1 MTFPTHNPPSTIHCL
16 TITDAG
22 RLKCLYADE
31 LLPVLQLGTVDIT
44 RASYVE
50 PDAEGQW
57 WADLW
62 PVQGPTLGPFR
73 SRGAALDAERDW
85 LQEHVL

>member
-1 MTFPTHNPPSTIHCL
+1 MTEHVV

-31 LLPVLQLGTVDIT
+31 LLPVLQLGTVEIV

-62 PVQGPTLGPFR
+62 PQGGGTLGPFPTQR
-73 SRGAALDAERDW
+73 AALDAEREW
-85 LQEHVL
+85 LQANVLGGSGE